1 MKKVISTV
9 AALALAAAMATSAF
23 AAGSGYTKDEL
34 KAKAAEYSNQAAAY
48 GVDMAQVNA
57 AIDGLT
63 DPASVDVAAVKA
75 AAEKAQAALQ
85 TANSQT
91 ETGNIV
97 DTALAEMKAAAGNN
111 SVESGDVSVQL
122 NLDGSAT
129 VKAEVKV
136 GGVSITASKTTVANT
151 DRAPEWTDSSSKA
164 VSTTAATSGAAASTA
179 GVIKA
184 TGLNTTGAAVVALA
198 VASVLGVA
206 AVKARKLGE

>member
-23 AAGSGYTKDEL
+23 AAGGYSKDEL
-34 KAKAAEYSNQAAAY
+34 KAIAGGYAGQAAAY
-48 GVDMAQVNA
+48 GVSMDQVNA

-63 DPASVDVAAVKA
+63 DPASVDVDAVKA
-75 AAEKAQAALQ
+75 AAVKAQAALQ
-85 TANSQT
+85 TANSQKEIT
-91 ETGNIV
+91 DIV
-97 DTALAEMKAAAGNN
+97 NTALTEMKAAAGNN
-111 SVESGDVSVQL
+111 SVEVGDVTVQL

-129 VKAEVKV
+129 VKASVKV
-136 GGVSITASKTTVANT
+136 GGVAITAEKSTPANAE
-151 DRAPEWTDSSSKA
+151 RAPEWTDSSKKD
-164 VSTTAATSGAAASTA
+164 TTTATSGAAASTA

-198 VASVLGVA
+198 VASVLGAA

>member
-23 AAGSGYTKDEL
+23 AAGGYSKDEL
-34 KAKAAEYSNQAAAY
+34 KAIAGGYAGQAAAY
-48 GVDMAQVNA
+48 GVSMDQVNA

-63 DPASVDVAAVKA
+63 DPASVDVDAVKA
-75 AAEKAQAALQ
+75 AAVKAQAALQ
-85 TANSQT
+85 TANSQKEIT
-91 ETGNIV
+91 DIV
-97 DTALAEMKAAAGNN
+97 NTALTEMKAAAGNN
-111 SVESGDVSVQL
+111 SVEVGDVTVQL

-129 VKAEVKV
+129 VKASVKV
-136 GGVSITASKTTVANT
+136 GGVAITAEKSTPANAE
-151 DRAPEWTDSSSKA
+151 RAPEWTDSSKND
-164 VSTTAATSGAAASTA
+164 TTTATSGAAASTA

-198 VASVLGVA
+198 VASVLGAA

>member
-1 MKKVISTV
+1 MKKVVSTV

-34 KAKAAEYSNQAAAY
+34 KAKAADYSSKASAY
-48 GVDMAQVNA
+48 GVDINQVYA

-63 DPASVDVAAVKA
+63 DAKSVDVAAVKA
-75 AAEKAQAALQ
+75 AAEKAQAALK

-91 ETGNIV
+91 EIGNIV

-111 SVESGDVSVQL
+111 SVEIGDVSVQL

-129 VKAEVKV
+129 VKADVKV
-136 GGVSITASKTTVANT
+136 GGVTISASKTTEANEA
-151 DRAPEWTDSSSKA
+151 RKPEWTDSSKKG
-164 VSTTAATSGAAASTA
+164 STTAATSGAAASTA

>member
-23 AAGSGYTKDEL
+23 AAGSGYTKDQL
-34 KAKAAEYSNQAAAY
+34 KAKAAEYSSQAAAY
-48 GVDMAQVNA
+48 GVDMNQVNA

-75 AAEKAQAALQ
+75 AADKAQAALK

-91 ETGNIV
+91 EIGNIV

-111 SVESGDVSVQL
+111 SVEIGNVSVQL

-136 GGVSITASKTTVANT
+136 GGVTISAAKTTEANEA
-151 DRAPEWTDSSSKA
+151 RKPVWTDSSNKA
-164 VSTTAATSGAAASTA
+164 DSTTAATSGAAASTA

>member
-75 AAEKAQAALQ
+75 AAEKAQAALK

-91 ETGNIV
+91 EIGNIV

-111 SVESGDVSVQL
+111 SVEIGDVSVQL

-129 VKAEVKV
+129 VKADVKV

-151 DRAPEWTDSSSKA
+151 DRAPEWTDSSKKD
-164 VSTTAATSGAAASTA
+164 STTAATSGAAASTA

>member
-23 AAGSGYTKDEL
+23 AAEGHDAL
-34 KAKAAEYSNQAAAY
+34 KAEAAKYADQAKAY
-48 GVDMAQVNA
+48 GVSMDQVNA

-63 DPASVDVAAVKA
+63 DPDSVDVAADKA
-75 AAEKAQAALQ
+75 AAAKAQATLQ
-85 TANSQT
+85 TANSQKEIT
-91 ETGNIV
+91 DIV
-97 DTALAEMKAAAGNN
+97 NTALTEMKAAAGNN
-111 SVESGDVSVQL
+111 SVEVGDVTVQL

-129 VKAEVKV
+129 VKASVKV
-136 GGVSITASKTTVANT
+136 GGVTITAEKSTPANAE
-151 DRAPEWTDSSSKA
+151 RAPEWTDSSKKD
-164 VSTTAATSGAAASTA
+164 TTTATSGAAASTA

-198 VASVLGVA
+198 VASVLGAA

>member
-9 AALALAAAMATSAF
+9 AALALAAVMATSAF

-34 KAKAAEYSNQAAAY
+34 KAKAADYSSKASAY
-48 GVDMAQVNA
+48 GVDINQVYA

-75 AAEKAQAALQ
+75 AADKAQAALK

-91 ETGNIV
+91 EIGNIV

-111 SVESGDVSVQL
+111 SVEVGGVSVQL

-129 VKAEVKV
+129 VKADVKV
-136 GGVSITASKTTVANT
+136 GGVTISASKTTAAN
-151 DRAPEWTDSSSKA
+151 DARKPVWTDSSKKA
-164 VSTTAATSGAAASTA
+164 DSTTAATSGAAASTA

>member
-75 AAEKAQAALQ
+75 AAEKAQAALK

-91 ETGNIV
+91 EIGNIV
-97 DTALAEMKAAAGNN
+97 DTALAEMTAAAGNN
-111 SVESGDVSVQL
+111 SVEVGDVSVQL

-129 VKAEVKV
+129 VKADVKV

-151 DRAPEWTDSSSKA
+151 DRAPEWTDSSKKD
-164 VSTTAATSGAAASTA
+164 STTAATSGAAASTA

>member
-23 AAGSGYTKDEL
+23 AAGGYSKDEL
-34 KAKAAEYSNQAAAY
+34 KAIAGGYAGQAAAY
-48 GVDMAQVNA
+48 GVSMDQVNA

-63 DPASVDVAAVKA
+63 DPASVDVDAVKA
-75 AAEKAQAALQ
+75 AAVKAQAALQ
-85 TANSQT
+85 TANSQKEIT
-91 ETGNIV
+91 DIV
-97 DTALAEMKAAAGNN
+97 NTALTEMKAAAGNN
-111 SVESGDVSVQL
+111 SVEVGDVTVQL

-129 VKAEVKV
+129 VKASVKV
-136 GGVSITASKTTVANT
+136 AGVAITAEKSTPANAE
-151 DRAPEWTDSSSKA
+151 RAPEWTDSSKND
-164 VSTTAATSGAAASTA
+164 TTTATSGAAASTA

-198 VASVLGVA
+198 VASVLGAA